1 MNLADIFLKILNMS
15 FTGAVVAV
23 IILWV
28 RLLYRMLPKKY
39 LCILWCVVLLR
50 LLCPFTFPE
59 MGIGQPI
66 QEPIPSNI
74 METAEPYIAS
84 EIEVIDNTV
93 NNVLKENFTPSAE
106 QQFKQSMSPLQQA
119 MTIGA
124 FAWIAGIVVMLTF
137 TVCKLH

>member
-23 IILWV
+23 MIMWV

-39 LCILWCVVLLR
+39 LCVLWCVVLIR

-59 MGIGQPI
+59 LGIGKPI

-74 METAEPYIAS
+74 MEVSEPYIAS
-84 EIEVIDNTV
+84 EIKVIDNTV
-93 NNVLKENFTPSAE
+93 NQVLE
-106 QQFKQSMSPLQQA
+106 QS
-119 MTIGA
+119 I
-124 FAWIAGIVVMLTF
+124 LTRQEITLGTF
-137 TVCKLH
+137 SVTSKKWKK